1 MFLLQNC
8 LKRLISSY
16 FVKNPVSHL
25 FVVVGAKIK
34 QEKRKTILET
44 NSKNSRQ
51 GRSQLSF
58 AYHACWSFPTI
69 IIAQH
74 TYT

>member
-1 MFLLQNC
+1 MFLPQNC
-8 LKRLISSY
+8 LKRWISSY

-34 QEKRKTILET
+34 QEKRKTIWET

-51 GRSQLSF
+51 GRSQQALLTML
-58 AYHACWSFPTI
+58 ARVFP
-69 IIAQH
+69 Q
-74 TYT
+74 